1 MSGAGR
7 TLSRR
12 ALLGGAAAVLACAAT
27 PLRAC
32 GFDGA
37 LDAGFGY
44 VHPRSFE
51 VALAVRQAVAD
62 GVLAREALAP
72 LQPGAQG
79 LWAATGELKRFG
91 AALSAALAPD
101 GRLAIALLLANAALW
116 TRFTP
121 QPDSF
126 GVEVHAAGP
135 AKDDIVVV
143 TDLAVVAAL
152 ASGRL
157 AGGEALARRLAVI
170 DADAAANAKIAM
182 LFAGLAPGPAEALAF
197 RSAWPG
203 RRQPGPGAKL

>member
-1 MSGAGR
+1 MTGPGR
-7 TLSRR
+7 APSRR
-12 ALLGGAAAVLACAAT
+12 ALLGGAAAVLACAAS

-62 GVLAREALAP
+62 GVLSSEALAP

-91 AALSAALAPD
+91 AALSAAPAPD
-101 GRLAIALLLANAALW
+101 GRPAIALLLANAALW

-121 QPDSF
+121 KPDSF

-135 AKDDIVVV
+135 ANDEIVVV

-157 AGGEALARRLAVI
+157 AGGEAMARGLAVV
-170 DADAAANAKIAM
+170 DADASAAAKIAA
-182 LFAGLAPGPAEALAF
+182 LFGGLTPGPAEALAF

-203 RRQPGPGAKL
+203 RHRAGPGAKL